1 MFKNYLKITYRNL
14 IRHKSYSLINVFGL
28 SLGIVCCILISTYIG
43 YEFSYDSMHENADNI
58 YRICSIRSVEGGSI
72 EMNGIPTPLVPVLT
86 EDFPEV
92 ITSFRIAATVKRAYR
107 YKDKTFLEDGV
118 FYAENGFIEMFS
130 FDVIKGDTKTALEA
144 PFTMV
149 ITESMAEKYFG
160 DEDPIGKLI
169 EWDNN
174 FEYTVTA
181 VLKDPPENIHFS
193 FNAIASYSTY
203 FKYDPRIETSW
214 AITPSTYLLLRD
226 NTDHKEF
233 EKKLESLIDEYRR
246 PLLQTL
252 GADMQFFLQPL
263 KSIHLRSNIAGE
275 LGRNNTKDNIYTFA
289 AIALIIALIACINFI
304 NLATARSACRV
315 KEVGMRKVFG
325 AKRKKLI
332 IQFLGESIIFAVI
345 SLVLAIIIAWLVF
358 PYFKVL
364 ASKEITL
371 DFIST
376 PALAVFFAGVIIL
389 VGLIS
394 GSYPAFFLSAFK
406 PISALRGDLQ
416 KGSKRSLF
424 RSILVVIQSA
434 VSIILLICTIII
446 FNQQNFMKN
455 KDLGFDK
462 DDLLVINLQTDI
474 VRKNLESFKYE
485 LVNISGV
492 RSATSS
498 SLVPGEIYL
507 RRSNVFPEG
516 TTQDQS
522 VGMDNYRIDEDFF
535 RTMGIEIVKG
545 RGFSKEIT
553 TDVENSVL
561 VNETAAALLG
571 LDDPVGKTLYIM
583 PDFNEPQ
590 TGPVPRTIIG
600 IYKDIHIR
608 SLYASIQPEFVRY
621 ARTEGVIQ
629 NRARRLIL
637 RLDTDDIPGTVKN
650 IEQKWKENFPQVA
663 LYHFFFVDSYNIIH
677 IRETKLG
684 NLIRAFAMIAV
695 IVACLGLF
703 GLASF
708 TAEQRTR
715 EIGIRKVLGST
726 INSIIVMLCREFV
739 YLILIANI
747 IAWPVSYYL
756 MNRWLQNFPY
766 PVVLSIGTFFLTAV
780 IAMIIAVFTVGYQSI
795 KAAKTDPVDSLRYE

>member
-1 MFKNYLKITYRNL
+1 MFRNYLKITYRNL
-14 IRHKSYSLINVFGL
+14 VRHKSYSLINIFGL
-28 SLGIVCCILISTYIG
+28 SLGIVCCILIFTYIG
-43 YEFSYDSMHENADNI
+43 YEFSYDTMHENADNI
-58 YRICSIRSVEGGSI
+58 YRICSIRSVEGGTI
-72 EMNGIPTPLVPVLT
+72 EMNGIPTPLVPVLK
-86 EDFPEV
+86 EDYPEV
-92 ITSFRIAATVKRAYR
+92 VTTFRISATVKRAYR
-107 YKDKTFLEDGV
+107 YKEKTFLEDGV

-130 FDVIKGDTKTALEA
+130 FDVVKGDTKTALEA

-160 DEDPIGKLI
+160 DEDPIGKII

-174 FEYTVTA
+174 FEYIVTA
-181 VLKDPPENIHFS
+181 VLKDPPKNIHFS

-203 FKYDPRIETSW
+203 FKYDPRIGTSW
-214 AITPSTYLLLRD
+214 AITPSTYLLLKD
-226 NTDHKEF
+226 NTDHVEF
-233 EKKLESLIDEYRR
+233 EKKLENLIDKYRR

-252 GADMQFFLQPL
+252 GAESKFFLQPL
-263 KSIHLRSNIAGE
+263 KSIHLRSNISGE
-275 LGRNNTKDNIYTFA
+275 LGRNNSISNIYTFA
-289 AIALIIALIACINFI
+289 AIALVIALIACINFI

-332 IQFLGESIIFAVI
+332 IQFLGESIVFTII
-345 SLVLAIIIAWLVF
+345 SLISAIIIAWLVF

-371 DFIST
+371 EFLNTPILAAFFIGI
-376 PALAVFFAGVIIL
+376 VIL

-406 PISALRGDLQ
+406 PISALRGDIQ

-434 VSIILLICTIII
+434 VSIVLLICTIVI
-446 FNQQNFMKN
+446 FNQQDFMKN

-462 DDLLVINLQTDI
+462 NDLLVINLQTDI
-474 VRKNLESFKYE
+474 VRRNLESFKYE
-485 LVNISGV
+485 LVNINGV
-492 RSATSS
+492 KSATSS

-507 RRSNVFPEG
+507 RRNNVFPDG
-516 TTQDQS
+516 ATQDQS

-535 RTMGIEIVKG
+535 STMGMEIVKG
-545 RGFSKEIT
+545 RGFSREIT
-553 TDVENSVL
+553 TDIDNSIL
-561 VNETAAALLG
+561 INETAAALMG
-571 LDDPVGKTLYIM
+571 MDDPVGRTLYIA

-590 TGPVPRTIIG
+590 TGPVPKTIIG
-600 IYKDIHIR
+600 VYKDIHIR

-621 ARTEGVIQ
+621 AGTEGVIQ

-637 RLDTDDIPGTVKN
+637 RLDTDDIPGTVAN
-650 IEQKWKENFPQVA
+650 IEKKWKENFPQVA
-663 LYHFFFVDSYNIIH
+663 LYHFFFVDSFNNIH

-684 NLIRAFAMIAV
+684 NLIRAFAVIAV

-726 INSIIVMLCREFV
+726 VNSIIIMLCREFV
-739 YLILIANI
+739 YLILIANV
-747 IAWPVSYYL
+747 IAWPVSFYL
-756 MNRWLQNFPY
+756 MSRWLQNFPY
-766 PVVLSIGTFFLTAV
+766 PVALSIGTFFITAFLALTIAV
-780 IAMIIAVFTVGYQSI
+780 ITVGYQSF
-795 KAAKTDPVDSLRYE
+795 KAAKSDPVESLRYE